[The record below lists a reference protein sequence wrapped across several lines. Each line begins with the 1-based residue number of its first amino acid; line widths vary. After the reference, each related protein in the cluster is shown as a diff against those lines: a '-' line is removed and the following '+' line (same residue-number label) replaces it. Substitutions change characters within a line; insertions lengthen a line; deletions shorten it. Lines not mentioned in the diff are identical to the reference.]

1 MTTATTFS
9 RIDQVFATLREEQR
23 MAFIP
28 FIAAGDPDLAGTQ
41 TLIQT
46 LAAGGADLIEVG
58 FPYSDPIA
66 DGPVIQESYT
76 RALQQ
81 KVTVPQIFAAV
92 AALPTAKLPPLV
104 AMVSY
109 AIIFRYGTQ
118 RFIAEAKQA
127 GFCGFI
133 VPDLPDDEASE
144 LAPLMQAAGV
154 NLIQLLA
161 PTTTRERATR
171 IVAHSSGFIYCI
183 AVAGITGE
191 REKIADELLEQLRW
205 LKTQTDTPLAVG
217 FGIGKPEHLAPL
229 RNLADGAIVGS
240 AIVKLLHPLTTGEKT
255 FDEVVANI
263 RQFVESMATAAHTS
277 N

>member
-1 MTTATTFS
+1 MTTTTTTS
-9 RIDQVFATLREEQR
+9 RIDQVFAALREQQR

-28 FIAAGDPDLAGTQ
+28 FIAAGDPNLPGTK
-41 TLIQT
+41 TLIET
-46 LAAGGADLIEVG
+46 LAAGGADLIEIG

-81 KVTVPQIFAAV
+81 KITVPQIFAAISE
-92 AALPTAKLPPLV
+92 LNTAELPPLV

-109 AIIFRYGTQ
+109 AIIFRYGSQ
-118 RFIAEAKQA
+118 KFIDQAKQA

-144 LAPLMQAAGV
+144 LAPLMHAAGV

-161 PTTTRERATR
+161 PTTTRERTAN

-191 REKIADELLEQLRW
+191 REKIADELLDQLRW
-205 LKTQTDTPLAVG
+205 LKTQTDIPLAVG

-240 AIVKLLHPLTTGEKT
+240 AIVKLLQPLTTGEKT
-255 FDEVVANI
+255 FEQVVSDV
-263 RQFVESMATAAHTS
+263 RQFVESMADAAHAPV
-277 N
+277 